1 MIPFNLSDDG
11 KTLRIR
17 DQKYVKISE
26 DIAKTA
32 VKNRK
37 DCNDLKVKYTEEKK
51 PFDGFSLMATRTKPN
66 LMQLKQNI
74 KNYSKK
80 YLNAI
85 LVFKSLKNEGWLI
98 SQTSS
103 ITFLGSF
110 ISLTC

>member
-26 DIAKTA
+26 DTAKTA

-37 DCNDLKVKYTEEKK
+37 DCNDLKLNTLKK
-51 PFDGFSLMATRTKPN
+51 RNHLMAFSLMATRTKPN

-103 ITFLGSF
+103 HNFF
-110 ISLTC
+110 

>member
-51 PFDGFSLMATRTKPN
+51 PFDGFFFNGNRTKPN

-85 LVFKSLKNEGWLI
+85 LVFKSLKNEDG
-98 SQTSS
+98 SS
-103 ITFLGSF
+103 AKPHP
-110 ISLTC
+110 